1 MLEIVYKTT
10 AELTPYANNSRTHS
24 AAQVAQ
30 VAASITEFGFTNPV
44 LIDDDGSIIA
54 GHGRVQAAKKLALD
68 EIPTITLPGLT
79 ADQKRAYVIAD
90 NQLALN
96 AGWDLDLLK
105 IEINNLVDADF
116 DLDILGFDEEFLAGL
131 TDEEQ
136 TEGLTDEDDVP
147 EVPAIPATVLGDVWV
162 LGNHRLMCGDSTSI
176 DEVDTLMDGGIADM
190 VWTDPPYNVAYQGGT
205 TDKLT
210 IQNDDMGD
218 SHFREFLR
226 DVFSAAAMATKPGG
240 PIYIAHAPTEAHNFI
255 NGMVEAGWLL
265 KQCLVWVKN
274 YMVLGHQDYQ
284 WQHESILYGW
294 KSGAAHCWYG
304 DFDKKTVIDD
314 DVKANALSKRELVGI
329 VNEFRNAKNTTVVRE
344 DKPHR
349 SDIHPTMKPVAL
361 VNGLINNSSR
371 EKDIV
376 LDLFGGGGSTL
387 IACEKSARHCR
398 MMELDPKYVDVI
410 IKRWQAFTGKQA
422 THIDGQLFDE
432 VTDD

>member
-54 GHGRVQAAKKLALD
+54 GHGRVQAAKNLALD

-79 ADQKRAYVIAD
+79 TEQKKAYAIAD

-116 DLDILGFDEEFLAGL
+116 DLDLLGFDEDFLAGL

-136 TEGLTDEDDVP
+136 TEGLTDEDAVP
-147 EVPAIPATVLGDVWV
+147 DAPETPVTVLGDIWI

-205 TDKLT
+205 TDKLA
-210 IQNDDMGD
+210 IKNDDMGD
-218 SHFREFLR
+218 SQFREFLR
-226 DVFSAAAMATKPGG
+226 DSLSAAVMATKPGG
-240 PIYIAHAPTEAHNFI
+240 PIYIAHADSEGYNFR
-255 NGMVEAGWLL
+255 GAMVEAGWLF

-274 YMVLGHQDYQ
+274 NMVLGRQDYQ
-284 WQHESILYGW
+284 WQHEPILYGW
-294 KSGAAHCWYG
+294 KPGAAHCWYG

-314 DVKANALSKRELVGI
+314 DVKANALSKHELVGI
-329 VNEFRNAKNTTVVRE
+329 VNEFRNAKKTTVVRE

-422 THIDGQLFDE
+422 VHIDGQLFDE
-432 VTDD
+432 VADD